1 MSLWVFIQDQVLGM
15 KWLNELIGELL
26 LSVGVDIYSKMGG
39 SIQFWLY
46 DVIKIFVLLGIL
58 IYGISIIESYF
69 PPEKCKKILSRFNGL
84 KANTIAALLGTV
96 TPFVVVLP
104 YLFLLVLLKLV
115 AIGVTFSFLF
125 LHH

>member
-69 PPEKCKKILSRFNGL
+69 PPEKCKKNFESVQRVESKYDCG
-84 KANTIAALLGTV
+84 IAWYCN
-96 TPFVVVLP
+96 PFL
-104 YLFLLVLLKLV
+104 
-115 AIGVTFSFLF
+115 
-125 LHH
+125 

>member
-46 DVIKIFVLLGIL
+46 DVIKIFLH
-58 IYGISIIESYF
+58 
-69 PPEKCKKILSRFNGL
+69 
-84 KANTIAALLGTV
+84 
-96 TPFVVVLP
+96 
-104 YLFLLVLLKLV
+104 
-115 AIGVTFSFLF
+115 FSGGK
-125 LHH
+125 

>member
-58 IYGISIIESYF
+58 IYGISIIEF
-69 PPEKCKKILSRFNGL
+69 
-84 KANTIAALLGTV
+84 
-96 TPFVVVLP
+96 
-104 YLFLLVLLKLV
+104 
-115 AIGVTFSFLF
+115 
-125 LHH
+125 

>member
-69 PPEKCKKILSRFNGL
+69 PPEKCKKIYDCG
-84 KANTIAALLGTV
+84 IAWYCN
-96 TPFVVVLP
+96 PFL
-104 YLFLLVLLKLV
+104 
-115 AIGVTFSFLF
+115 
-125 LHH
+125 

>member
-69 PPEKCKKILSRFNGL
+69 PPEKNFESVQRVESKYDCG
-84 KANTIAALLGTV
+84 IAWYCN
-96 TPFVVVLP
+96 PFL
-104 YLFLLVLLKLV
+104 
-115 AIGVTFSFLF
+115 
-125 LHH
+125 

>member
-96 TPFVVVLP
+96 IPFCSCSSIS
-104 YLFLLVLLKLV
+104 YFYW
-115 AIGVTFSFLF
+115 FY
-125 LHH
+125 

>member
-46 DVIKIFVLLGIL
+46 DVIKI
-58 IYGISIIESYF
+58 
-69 PPEKCKKILSRFNGL
+69 
-84 KANTIAALLGTV
+84 
-96 TPFVVVLP
+96 
-104 YLFLLVLLKLV
+104 LFC
-115 AIGVTFSFLF
+115 
-125 LHH
+125 